1 MNNTSSLSSKA
12 ATRWRQFNNY
22 ATLVVL
28 ALAPR
33 LVAAG
38 SLSDTIRPATEI
50 VRFVSGPLATVLV
63 TLGLGGALISLI
75 FVGGQYIG
83 RLLTAFFS
91 GIALF
96 MIERITS
103 AIADV
108 AR

>member
-1 MNNTSSLSSKA
+1 MKA
-12 ATRWRQFNNY
+12 TQSATVAKTLCAYSRAI
-22 ATLVVL
+22 ATLIL
-28 ALAPR
+28 AASPS

-38 SLSDTIRPATEI
+38 SLNDTIRPATEI
-50 VRFVSGPLATVLV
+50 VRFISGPLATVLV
-63 TLGLGGALISLI
+63 TLGLGGALASLI
-75 FVGGQYIG
+75 FLGGQYIG
-83 RLLTAFFS
+83 RLFTAFFA